1 MIKLPRTQH
10 IEGSRCAPGN
20 WTISIPEIYYQRMHR
35 DLKWFKNKPNPKFCP
50 FCGSA
55 LPKMRRKSPLPP
67 NVAVISYDGD
77 YCNTCGD
84 RCMNCKCDPPESIWE
99 EDK

>member
-1 MIKLPRTQH
+1 MND
-10 IEGSRCAPGN
+10 EGKDSSEAPGN

-67 NVAVISYDGD
+67 YKVIFSH
-77 YCNTCGD
+77 
-84 RCMNCKCDPPESIWE
+84 
-99 EDK
+99 